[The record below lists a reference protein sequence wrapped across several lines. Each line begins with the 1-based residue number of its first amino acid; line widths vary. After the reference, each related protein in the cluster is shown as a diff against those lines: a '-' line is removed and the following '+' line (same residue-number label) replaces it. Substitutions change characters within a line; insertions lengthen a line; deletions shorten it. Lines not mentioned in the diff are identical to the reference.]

1 MKKKGAGIKCH
12 SKELLCCSLL
22 LTDNSPVFLS
32 KVRDSVQF
40 VVIAVRTQKCAA
52 ST

>member
-22 LTDNSPVFLS
+22 LTGNSPVFLS
-32 KVRDSVQF
+32 KVRDSLQF
-40 VVIAVRTQKCAA
+40 VVIAVRTKKCAA
-52 ST
+52 SV